1 MLLFLVDREAAHNTA
16 ENDLIDV
23 VAFEEV
29 GFFLEDELD
38 HVLGF
43 GDDFG
48 LDMGLAADLFDAV
61 LGAGD

>member
-1 MLLFLVDREAAHNTA
+1 LVD
-16 ENDLIDV
+16 I

-43 GDDFG
+43 CDYFRVN
-48 LDMGLAADLFDAV
+48 LSMTADLLNAA
-61 LGAGD
+61 LGAGG